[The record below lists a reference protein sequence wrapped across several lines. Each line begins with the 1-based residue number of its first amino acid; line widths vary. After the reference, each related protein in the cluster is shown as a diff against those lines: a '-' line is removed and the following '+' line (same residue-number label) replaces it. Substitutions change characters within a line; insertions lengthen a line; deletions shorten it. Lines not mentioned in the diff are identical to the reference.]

1 MQGFV
6 ELLEGGDCHDILL
19 EVVGSQHLV
28 GDDGKHGGDETVASL
43 KQRWVRKSITMSL
56 SMPLPLLDQTYFQS
70 LLHQTAPYRHHT
82 FILHL
87 VLFDPASDMT
97 FIEQFAFPP
106 CVILDLLHAADPCI
120 HLHMRKAIPPLT
132 SQSCLVRLT

>member
-1 MQGFV
+1 MQGGKGFV

-19 EVVGSQHLV
+19 AEVVGSQHLV

-43 KQRWVRKSITMSL
+43 KQRWVTMSL
-56 SMPLPLLDQTYFQS
+56 SMPLTLLDQTYFQS
-70 LLHQTAPYRHHT
+70 LLPQTAPYRHPT

-87 VLFDPASDMT
+87 VHMT

-106 CVILDLLHAADPCI
+106 RAADPCI
-120 HLHMRKAIPPLT
+120 HLHMRKAIPSLT

>member
-1 MQGFV
+1 MFLGHLQPGQTPRLQQHTPSLSGAGQGGKGFV

-43 KQRWVRKSITMSL
+43 KQRSVRKSITMSL

-87 VLFDPASDMT
+87 VPFHPAYD
-97 FIEQFAFPP
+97 FYRAICLPACDIRFAA
-106 CVILDLLHAADPCI
+106 C
-120 HLHMRKAIPPLT
+120 
-132 SQSCLVRLT
+132 S